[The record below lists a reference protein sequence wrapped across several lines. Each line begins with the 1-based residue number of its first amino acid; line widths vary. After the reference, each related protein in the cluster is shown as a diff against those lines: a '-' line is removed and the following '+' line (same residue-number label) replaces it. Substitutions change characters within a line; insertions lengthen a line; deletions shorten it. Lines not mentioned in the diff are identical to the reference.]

1 MSRSGHLESHSGGKG
16 HTVERWAQARRMLR
30 SRRPVRMVTAG
41 AALAVLGLVSPAITA
56 AAAGPYTPGTLFV
69 ADQDCACVWQIAP
82 GGSEQSVWQGIN
94 ESPQDVVT
102 DAVGDVFWTQDA
114 PGIGEVVEYT
124 AGGSLVT
131 WTSSLEY
138 PWGIAVNSA
147 GTDVYVGAESGPEA
161 GQEFGLYELTSPGA
175 TPTEITGTYGEFTSL
190 AVDGNGDIYG
200 AAGGDSL
207 VEIPAGSSTGAA
219 VDVPGGSFAGQYSEV
234 NGVSLDAA
242 DNLYTSDAYGDN
254 AVELPAGS
262 ATSVALATGL
272 NYTEGIAVDTNG
284 NVFVGQP
291 STVSDYGKIFEISG
305 GSQALYS
312 QGELAYTG
320 GIAVYPP
327 PVPAVRSTT
336 STTLTTT
343 SPSTVTTLTKMTL
356 KATVSGAS
364 SGTVQ
369 FDLNNS
375 PLGAP
380 VAVSAGTAK
389 LTTTL
394 PQGTDNVTATFLGSS
409 SGAPSTSPTA
419 LTFTAD
425 GVASHTTLTS
435 TATTWPGDED
445 ATVTVTVVG
454 SKTGPTP
461 TGSVTVAIKGNEVTS
476 GELSDGSATLSFP
489 LSPGTSKITASY
501 QGDNVYSASSSKT
514 LTLKTEPPYAPTL
527 NTKVKYG
534 TKQSNGSKP
543 ATVTVTVSGA
553 KGLPAPTGSVTA
565 SNGFSCGALNVG
577 GGVSSTA
584 TCSGVLPK
592 NQSEDGSINYSGD
605 STFDPAST
613 DVYLS
618 NGGGGD

>member
-1 MSRSGHLESHSGGKG
+1 
-16 HTVERWAQARRMLR
+16 
-30 SRRPVRMVTAG
+30 MVTAG
-41 AALAVLGLVSPAITA
+41 AALAVLGLASPAITA
-56 AAAGPYTPGTLFV
+56 TPAGAAGPYTPGTMFV

-82 GGSEQSVWQGIN
+82 GGSEQTVWQGIN

-102 DAVGDVFWTQDA
+102 DAAGDVFWTQDE

-124 AGGSLVT
+124 AAGSLVT
-131 WTSSLEY
+131 WTTSLRY
-138 PWGIAVNSA
+138 PWGVAVNSA
-147 GTDVYVGAESGPEA
+147 GTDVYVGAVGGPGA
-161 GQEFGLYELTSPGA
+161 GQANGLYELTSPGA

-190 AVDGNGDIYG
+190 AVDGNGDLYG
-200 AAGGDSL
+200 ASGGDSL
-207 VEIPAGSSTGAA
+207 VEIPAGSSTGAV
-219 VDVPGGSFAGQYSEV
+219 VDVPGGSSPGEYSEV
-234 NGVSLDAA
+234 NGVNLDAA

-262 ATSVALATGL
+262 ATSSPLATGL

-291 STVSDYGKIFEISG
+291 ETVTGYGKIFEISS

-343 SPSTVTTLTKMTL
+343 SPSTVTTLTKVTL
-356 KATVSGAS
+356 KAKVTGAS

-369 FDLNNS
+369 FDMNNS
-375 PLGAP
+375 PLGTP

-394 PQGTDNVTATFLGSS
+394 RQGADNVTATFLGSS
-409 SGAPSTSPTA
+409 SGALSTSPTA

-425 GVASHTTLTS
+425 GIASHTTLTS

-445 ATVTVTVVG
+445 ATVTVTVTG

-461 TGSVTVAIKGNEVTS
+461 TGSVTLAIKGVEVAS
-476 GELSDGSATLSFP
+476 GELSDGSATVSFP
-489 LSPGTSKITASY
+489 LSPGTSRITASY
-501 QGDNVYSASSSKT
+501 QGDDVYSTSNSKT
-514 LTLKTEPPYAPTL
+514 LTLKTEPPYTPTL
-527 NTKVKYG
+527 STKVKYG
-534 TKQSNGSKP
+534 TKQSNGSEP
-543 ATVTVTVSGA
+543 ATITVTVSGA
-553 KGLPAPTGSVTA
+553 RGLPAPSGFVTA
-565 SNGFSCGALNVG
+565 SSGFSCTALSEG
-577 GGVSSTA
+577 SGVNSTSS
-584 TCSGVLPK
+584 CSGSVPK
-592 NQSEDGSINYSGD
+592 NDSEDVSINYSGD
-605 STFDPAST
+605 STFNPAST